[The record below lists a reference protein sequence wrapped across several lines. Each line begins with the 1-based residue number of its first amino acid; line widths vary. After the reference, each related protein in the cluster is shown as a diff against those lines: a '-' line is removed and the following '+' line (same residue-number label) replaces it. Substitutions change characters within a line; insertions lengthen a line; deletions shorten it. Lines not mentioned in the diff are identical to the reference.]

1 MMHGGM
7 LFGSLAWS
15 FALLVLV
22 LLGVAVAVV
31 LVQRTGSTW
40 NGGDHGRTE
49 DALPILD
56 VRLARGEIDAEEYD
70 RLRTEL
76 TGRSHEVPRRDG

>member
-22 LLGVAVAVV
+22 L
-31 LVQRTGSTW
+31 
-40 NGGDHGRTE
+40 
-49 DALPILD
+49 LD